1 MKPAAFTAYDSERK
15 CSSGASQPES
25 VTSQI
30 GLPIASFNCLHRA
43 TTGKSYH
50 IFLYLLILSSG
61 QADVSKRTR
70 SACVALPHTHKN
82 VNTFYLLF
90 CVHPNFKVINIGK
103 ILAYDISNAA
113 PVFFAASI
121 VEVLCFY
128 SISLS
133 WQTFILSLHFSPLR

>member
-30 GLPIASFNCLHRA
+30 GSPIASLNCLHRA

-103 ILAYDISNAA
+103 I
-113 PVFFAASI
+113 
-121 VEVLCFY
+121 
-128 SISLS
+128 
-133 WQTFILSLHFSPLR
+133 